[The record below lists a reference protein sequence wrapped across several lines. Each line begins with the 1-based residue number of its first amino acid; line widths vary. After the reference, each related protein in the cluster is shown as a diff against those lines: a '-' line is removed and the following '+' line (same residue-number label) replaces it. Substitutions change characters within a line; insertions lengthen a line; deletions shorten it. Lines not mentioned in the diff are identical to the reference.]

1 MSKQFYHISFPK
13 FTSLF
18 CFDLTAKE
26 IDTIKSIKS
35 TMSFDEY
42 AGYSPEEQGKY
53 EQIQNLIS
61 NRTFKI
67 NSI

>member
-1 MSKQFYHISFPK
+1 
-13 FTSLF
+13 
-18 CFDLTAKE
+18 LTAKE